1 MRNVSVL
8 IGIGALILIAGI
20 WMINR
25 NFTIKSD
32 TENSTSSESSMAESM
47 QLTSSVFE
55 HTTSIPS
62 RFTCDGNDISP
73 PLSWSNVPD
82 GTKSLVLIMDDP
94 DAGNTGWVH
103 WVVFNMPPTLE
114 RIEEGKEPEGVAG
127 NNSWG
132 RGGWGGPCP
141 PTGTHRYFF
150 KLYALDVMLDL
161 PLGASKSDILAAME
175 GHMLAEAELI
185 GKYKRE

>member
-8 IGIGALILIAGI
+8 IGIGALILITGI

-32 TENSTSSESSMAESM
+32 TENSTSSGSSMPETM
-47 QLTSSVFE
+47 QLTSPAFANGGD
-55 HTTSIPS
+55 IPS
-62 RFTCDGNDISP
+62 QFTCDAEDISP
-73 PLSWSNVPD
+73 ALSWTGAPA
-82 GTKSLVLIMDDP
+82 GTKSLALIMDDP

-150 KLYALDVMLDL
+150 KLYVLDTMLDI
-161 PLGASKSDILAAME
+161 PEGASKSDILAAME
-175 GHMLAEAELI
+175 GHTLAQVELM
-185 GKYKRE
+185 GKYKRQ

>member
-1 MRNVSVL
+1 MQKALLFV
-8 IGIGALILIAGI
+8 GIGALIISIGI

-25 NFTIKSD
+25 NFTNKSD
-32 TENSTSSESSMAESM
+32 TENSTSSESFMAETM
-47 QLTSSVFE
+47 QLTSSAFQ
-55 HTTSIPS
+55 HTTLIPPH
-62 RFTCDGNDISP
+62 FTCDADDVSP
-73 PLSWSNVPD
+73 PLSWSSIPD
-82 GTKSLVLIMDDP
+82 GTKSLALIMDDP
-94 DAGNTGWVH
+94 DATNGTWVH
-103 WVVFNMPPTLE
+103 WIVFNMPPTLE
-114 RIEEGKEPEGVAG
+114 SIEEGKEPEGVAG

-150 KLYALDVMLDL
+150 KLYALDTMLDL